1 MRLRIWTKTGGLLL
15 LLVGLLSASAGCT
28 PGYKSRG
35 TVKGQVTIGGK
46 PLYAG
51 TVTFTTADNRGG
63 SATIDQS
70 GNYVMG
76 DAPVGDVKVTV
87 TVPKVGGM
95 VGMMGGKAGPPKSP
109 AGEMK
114 DPNNPGQSG
123 TPQPAIDPKKI
134 VPIPDKYASADTS
147 GLTYKVE
154 KGEQTFDIKLTP

>member
-15 LLVGLLSASAGCT
+15 LVGLLSASAGCS

-35 TVKGQVTIGGK
+35 TVKGQVTISGK
-46 PLYAG
+46 PLYVG
-51 TVTFTTADNRGG
+51 TVTFVTDDNRSG
-63 SATIDQS
+63 SATIDQN

-95 VGMMGGKAGPPKSP
+95 AGMMGGKPARPKSP
-109 AGEMK
+109 VGEMK
-114 DPNNPGQSG
+114 DPNNPSQGG
-123 TPQPAIDPKKI
+123 PAAAPVDPSKI
-134 VPIPDKYASADTS
+134 VPIPDKYSTVETS